1 MVLDTFGILIDRIKG
16 QKAKQ
21 HLCTICVSILRHA
34 SHPKI
39 VVRIEN
45 YRVVK
50 KLMIGVKPNA
60 VINSVF
66 EHLGDKVCLHLRY
79 EGFYRIKPY
88 ELNPTNNWE
97 V

>member
-1 MVLDTFGILIDRIKG
+1 M
-16 QKAKQ
+16 
-21 HLCTICVSILRHA
+21 RHA

-50 KLMIGVKPNA
+50 KLMIAVKPNA

-66 EHLGDKVCLHLRY
+66 EHLGDKVGISHQY

-88 ELNPTNNWE
+88 ELYSDKLLGSMNP
-97 V
+97 

>member
-1 MVLDTFGILIDRIKG
+1 MINCINFQIILLVLDTFGILIDRIKG

-50 KLMIGVKPNA
+50 KLMITVKPNA

-66 EHLGDKVCLHLRY
+66 EHLGDKVN
-79 EGFYRIKPY
+79 RIY
-88 ELNPTNNWE
+88 HYD
-97 V
+97 

>member
-1 MVLDTFGILIDRIKG
+1 MLVLDTFGILIDRIKG

-50 KLMIGVKPNA
+50 KLMIAVKPNA

-66 EHLGDKVCLHLRY
+66 EHLGDKVGISHRY
-79 EGFYRIKPY
+79 EGFYRISNDIQINY
-88 ELNPTNNWE
+88 
-97 V
+97 

>member
-50 KLMIGVKPNA
+50 KLMIAVKPNA

-66 EHLGDKVCLHLRY
+66 EHLGDKVD
-79 EGFYRIKPY
+79 I
-88 ELNPTNNWE
+88 
-97 V
+97 

>member
-1 MVLDTFGILIDRIKG
+1 MLVLDTFGILIDRIKG

-50 KLMIGVKPNA
+50 KLMITVKPNA

-66 EHLGDKVCLHLRY
+66 EHLGDKV
-79 EGFYRIKPY
+79 GVKT
-88 ELNPTNNWE
+88 PTNTTL
-97 V
+97 